1 MSGFL
6 GGMAQAYDD
15 QREDVSRQLREET
28 SQRNMARMREID
40 RVAVATR
47 EENRRKADILRT
59 LPEDGVMPDPTDIP
73 MAGAGAA
80 PAAPTPG
87 LKKPGKITAPRS
99 QPGIYDN
106 PSLLANQTEAE
117 TQRLARMRAPGT
129 VDPRSV
135 SGAVSPESV
144 LRNNSPQGQKAR
156 ADAIRKLNPAGEGV
170 GVTPLMSGNSTDAAA
185 IARLKAQDAAIRNRP
200 TFDSF
205 KNAIFGQESGN
216 GAVDTSQPNYAGAL
230 GKGQILEQTFNGL
243 KASGKIPANYDW
255 RNPAHN
261 EAASVEY
268 MKEAWAAGNG
278 DPRLAAAYY
287 YGGPKA
293 VQNGQV
299 VPYRDLKNPNAPD
312 TNQYAAAVLARM
324 GKEGIVPEKVG
335 AGVAQNTPAAPVG
348 TPSQAPQQQRQ
359 FGKNEFFASAPAVDE
374 QIRLSRFQ
382 MDRLRQLAQVSRDP
396 EELSKYQAK
405 YMELQQNVREAEV
418 FSLAAKA
425 DGDINALSQLVQ
437 LAGVPIA
444 RTAEGFVEV
453 TPDGRQN
460 SAPMTQGQLAQKLFQ
475 FVSVTARQQAAARSA
490 KRYDTQLETGKL
502 LAVEDAKNAGKLQN
516 TELEVMGRMQAEL
529 AKLGYDA
536 TKVDMQFDPATG
548 KAFVKRGGQVL
559 EFVPGANTRF
569 GQSKST
575 FKPIGGLQ

>member
-6 GGMAQAYDD
+6 SDMAGAYNA
-15 QREDVSRQLREET
+15 QRTDVQRQLGEEQN
-28 SQRNMARMREID
+28 QRNMARLRAQDAEA
-40 RVAVATR
+40 VAVR
-47 EENRRKADILRT
+47 EEKRKKADILRPMPEEST
-59 LPEDGVMPDPTDIP
+59 LPNAVDMP
-73 MAGAGAA
+73 MAGGAA
-80 PAAPTPG
+80 PAPAAAPG
-87 LKKPGKITAPRS
+87 LKKPGSTAATRS

-106 PSLLANQTEAE
+106 PALLANQTEAE

-170 GVTPLMSGNSTDAAA
+170 GVNPMLAGNSTDAAA
-185 IARLKAQDAAIRNRP
+185 IARLKAQDAAIRSRP
-200 TFDSF
+200 TFDAF
-205 KNAIFGQESGN
+205 RNAVFGQESN
-216 GAVDTSQPNYAGAL
+216 SGAADTSQPNYAGAL
-230 GKGQILEQTFNGL
+230 GKGQIREQTFNGL

-261 EAASVEY
+261 EAAAVEY

-324 GKEGIVPEKVG
+324 GKEGVVPEKVG
-335 AGVAQNTPAAPVG
+335 AGVAQSTPAAPVG
-348 TPSQAPQQQRQ
+348 TPSQAPQQQRR
-359 FGKNEFFASAPAVDE
+359 FGKNEFFSAAPAVDE

-396 EELSKYQAK
+396 EELSKYQSQ
-405 YMELQQNVREAEV
+405 YMQLQQNVREAEV
-418 FSLAAKA
+418 FSLAARA
-425 DGDINALSQLVQ
+425 DADVGALSQLVQ

-444 RTAEGFVEV
+444 RTQEGFVEV
-453 TPDGRQN
+453 TPDGQQN

-475 FVSVTARQQAAARSA
+475 FVSITARQQAAARGA
-490 KRYDTQLETGKL
+490 ERYKTQLETGKL
-502 LAVEDAKNAGKLQN
+502 LAVEDAKNTGHLQR
-516 TELEVMGRMQAEL
+516 TELEVMGRLQEAL
-529 AKLGYDA
+529 TKAGVDA
-536 TKVDMQFDPATG
+536 SKVDMQFDPATG
-548 KAFVKRGGQVL
+548 KAFVKRGGQVF
-559 EFVPGANTRF
+559 EFMPGANTPF
-569 GQSKST
+569 GQSEST